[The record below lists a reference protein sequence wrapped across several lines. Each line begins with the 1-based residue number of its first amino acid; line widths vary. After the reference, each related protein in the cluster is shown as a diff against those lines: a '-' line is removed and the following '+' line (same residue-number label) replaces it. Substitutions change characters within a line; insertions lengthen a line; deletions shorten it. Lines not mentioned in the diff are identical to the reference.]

1 MAVMLHTN
9 EKSSKDVAI
18 SWPLVAFCTGR
29 LEALPWLQVIG
40 TTARGK
46 EAEVGERTR
55 REERGGGRKRNGGN
69 GGKGGVKETKT
80 CKV

>member
-1 MAVMLHTN
+1 MEIHFQTMAAMLHTN

-55 REERGGGRKRNGGN
+55 REGGEEEEREMGEME
-69 GGKGGVKETKT
+69 GKGE
-80 CKV
+80 